1 MLTERP
7 ALTKISILLSDVDGT
22 LVTKDKLLTDAT
34 RRAVAALRARGIL
47 FAICSARPPRG
58 MRMLIEPLRITTP
71 IIAFN
76 GGILATPDLAVIE
89 QHRVAPDMARRA
101 VDFMAAE
108 GAQIWVFSGEDWL
121 VRDLDNPRIA
131 LEQRSVQFPPTV
143 VSEFGHALD
152 AADKIVGV
160 SNDFARLAGCEG
172 AARALFGEDA
182 SVVRSQLYYL
192 DITHRRA
199 NKGTALLTLAKLL
212 AIPTAEIAVIGDGSN
227 DVAMFTECGLSIAM
241 GNAAPDIQQQ
251 AQFVTASNEDEGFAK
266 AVERYVLDAEA
277 GASA

>member
-1 MLTERP
+1 MECSPL
-7 ALTKISILLSDVDGT
+7 AKISLLLSDVDGT
-22 LVTKDKLLTDAT
+22 LVTKDKILTEAT
-34 RRAVAALRARGIL
+34 KRAVAALRARNIL

-58 MRMLIEPLRITTP
+58 LRMLIEPLAITTP
-71 IIAFN
+71 IIGFN

-89 QHRVAPDMARRA
+89 QHPVAPDVARRA
-101 VDFMAAE
+101 VDFMAAD

-121 VRDLDNPRIA
+121 VRDLTSPRIE
-131 LEQRSVQFPPTV
+131 LEERSVQFPPIV
-143 VSEFGHALD
+143 VAEFGRALD
-152 AADKIVGV
+152 AAHKIVGV
-160 SNDFARLAGCEG
+160 SNDFARLARCE
-172 AARALFGEDA
+172 AAAHALFGEVA

-192 DITHRRA
+192 DITHPLA

-212 AIPTAEIAVIGDGSN
+212 AIPAAEIAVIGDGSN

-241 GNAAPDIQQQ
+241 GNAAPEVQQQ

-266 AVERYVLDAEA
+266 AVERYLLGAEV